1 MKFLYMLLTV
11 FFMLP
16 TAVPA
21 LSQTIK
27 PDLPTIIKKAESLV
41 HNRNA
46 TALNDGERM
55 GLHLDA
61 QADDGIAWIPDV
73 TLTDGVIELDVRG
86 RNAPGQSFVGIVFH
100 ASDEQTFESV
110 YLRPFNFEMRN
121 PTRRARSVQ
130 YVSVPDY
137 TWRRLR
143 EEHPGQYEAE
153 IASTPI
159 PADTWI
165 HLRVVLEGPQVRVY
179 VNESD
184 VPVLAVDRISEQN
197 TGRVGLWVGTNSE
210 GDFANL
216 QITQQ

>member
-1 MKFLYMLLTV
+1 MKFVYMFLTV
-11 FFMLP
+11 FL
-16 TAVPA
+16 TISTTVPA
-21 LSQTIK
+21 QGQTIK
-27 PDLPTIIKKAESLV
+27 PNLADIIKKAESLV
-41 HNRNA
+41 YNRNVS
-46 TALNDGERM
+46 ALTDGGRT
-55 GLHLDA
+55 GLHMDA
-61 QADDGIAWIPDV
+61 QADDGIAWIPGI

-121 PTRRARSVQ
+121 PSRRARSLQ

-143 EEHPGQYEAE
+143 EEHPGKYEAE
-153 IASTPI
+153 ISPTTI

-165 HLRVVLEGPQVRVY
+165 HLRVVLEGLQVSVY

-184 VPVLAVDRISEQN
+184 VPALVVDRIGDQH
-197 TGRVGLWVGTNSE
+197 TGKVGLWVGTNSE

-216 QITQQ
+216 QITHR